1 MKKLLLFLAVLLF
14 VASPYCIAAGDNGK
28 DETELESSKRV
39 NTWLQVIL
47 PAYVGLSIV
56 PQVENLGQWG
66 SGCYSDFCFGM
77 EIAGLRFTSRGSN
90 LEADLGVRFQLMN
103 FSGPADSGS
112 VMHAASFGIPVRGA
126 VKFCRWGKVFAGL
139 SGDVLVSG
147 TAGKPGVPGRT
158 DARDTLSRFRASVE
172 GGVSWHGVGLWA
184 SYGLSPV
191 FRKDFGDAHTVSFG
205 IVIGI

>member
-1 MKKLLLFLAVLLF
+1 MKRFLSVFVVLLLF
-14 VASPYCIAAGDNGK
+14 ASPYCFAEGDK
-28 DETELESSKRV
+28 DSDSTELESSRQV

-47 PAYVGLSIV
+47 PAYVGLSMV
-56 PQVENLGQWG
+56 PAVENFGQWG
-66 SGCYSDFCFGM
+66 SGCYRDFCFGM

-103 FSGPADSGS
+103 FAGPAESGS
-112 VMHAASFGIPVRGA
+112 VMHAASFGVPLRGA
-126 VKFCRWGKVFAGL
+126 VKFCRWGKVFAGV

-147 TAGKPGVPGRT
+147 TSGKIGVAGRT
-158 DARDTLSRFRASVE
+158 NALDVLSRFRASVE

-191 FRKDFGDAHTVSFG
+191 FRPEFGDAHTVSLG
-205 IVIGI
+205 VVIGI